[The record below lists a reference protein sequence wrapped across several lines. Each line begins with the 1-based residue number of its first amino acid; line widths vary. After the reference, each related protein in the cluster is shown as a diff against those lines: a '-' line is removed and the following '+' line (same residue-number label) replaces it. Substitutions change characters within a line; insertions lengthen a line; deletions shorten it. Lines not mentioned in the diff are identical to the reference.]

1 MIEFLFGVAVGTGI
15 ALFNLSF
22 LLYYWHKEDRES
34 NKQKHNIQSA
44 ETTHPLSGN
53 NELDE

>member
-22 LLYYWHKEDRES
+22 LLYYWHKEDKES

-44 ETTHPLSGN
+44 ETTHPLSGKN
-53 NELDE
+53 GINE